1 MVKVMTQEKEHST
14 KAQTRED
21 RLKIYQKPMVAG
33 RKLIYVCSPLSPNS
47 EDPDEADQEVL
58 ENLLRAKRACE
69 LLVRIGALPV
79 CPHLYLPYFLDDEIE
94 EERGLAEELALA
106 ALRRCHEVPED
117 KCFPRHVPDPAV
129 CISNHRSRLRQDTRH
144 RAQRLSEAEEESSE
158 PAFFLLSAGNDL
170 LVESGAYFSW

>member
-14 KAQTRED
+14 KTQTRED
-21 RLKIYQKPMVAG
+21 RLRIYQKPMVAG

-106 ALRRCHEVPED
+106 ALRRCHEVWVFSENISSGMVREIAEAAKRGIPVRMICESNGFLRDAFKDDYDDEED
-117 KCFPRHVPDPAV
+117 RG
-129 CISNHRSRLRQDTRH
+129 
-144 RAQRLSEAEEESSE
+144 EEDGDE
-158 PAFFLLSAGNDL
+158 
-170 LVESGAYFSW
+170 